1 MGPAIIYVRY
11 LDIASAIILF
21 IMAYA
26 TCIIDYAIYIILLW
40 RTPLCII

>member
-1 MGPAIIYVRY
+1 MGPAIYVRY

-26 TCIIDYAIYIILLW
+26 TCIIDYAIYI
-40 RTPLCII
+40 RPLFVE